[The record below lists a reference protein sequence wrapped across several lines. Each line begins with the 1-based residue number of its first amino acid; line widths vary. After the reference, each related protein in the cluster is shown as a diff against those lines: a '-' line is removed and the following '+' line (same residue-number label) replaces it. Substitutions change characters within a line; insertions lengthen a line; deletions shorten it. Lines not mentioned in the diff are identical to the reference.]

1 MTTRYTPACDI
12 YIYFEVYICERARD
26 KKVSIIM
33 CACVYMTAL
42 PCSTASRRSPKAPSL
57 GSTAK
62 DLEASPPPHSWP
74 LSAHHLTSAPAGSPR
89 HSECLARLF
98 GRTSPIDE
106 RFISSL
112 PVAKAA
118 AAALVVAVAPL
129 AVVVAAASRLDAAA
143 AAAAA
148 AAVVAAAAEARVV
161 VLPAMAVGTLAS
173 DSVVLLPWWR
183 RQRRLGQS
191 RGHRWRRVG
200 QRW

>member
-1 MTTRYTPACDI
+1 M
-12 YIYFEVYICERARD
+12 
-26 KKVSIIM
+26 
-33 CACVYMTAL
+33 YMTAL

-89 HSECLARLF
+89 HSDCLARLF

-106 RFISSL
+106 RFIWSS

-129 AVVVAAASRLDAAA
+129 AVAVAAASRLDA

-173 DSVVLLPWWR
+173 DSVVCCRGGAGSGGWASRAGIDGGGWGKGGRRNNWR
-183 RQRRLGQS
+183 IKRR
-191 RGHRWRRVG
+191 
-200 QRW
+200 